1 MKYEIIQEKSNIPRA
16 RNICIEKLGEEEL
29 LVFWDSDVICPFK
42 DALKNLVST
51 LINKEIDLFTP
62 MVKNVYL
69 SDPKHLL
76 SDYINSLKN
85 IDAITYTPI
94 LRGDL
99 LIIHRRVIEKGLRF
113 DEKLSTEEDR
123 DFSLRSRL
131 KGFCTATANNIY
143 VYNVKNPNASYYSPY
158 TRPLEV
164 LKGLRKR
171 VSIMALSYLYRFN
184 IKILAKIFF
193 RALLFVMFVGLTL
206 SAFLSLGTPQI
217 LNAMAQIFLV
227 LFLTDFA
234 YLMLKYHSVLIKT
247 PHNFMRL
254 IATSYLWTIID
265 ILIIIALI
273 YMIIFTNYRSIL
285 RDDSVCKGVK
295 Q

>member
-1 MKYEIIQEKSNIPRA
+1 M
-16 RNICIEKLGEEEL
+16 
-29 LVFWDSDVICPFK
+29 
-42 DALKNLVST
+42 VST
-51 LINKEIDLFTP
+51 LISKEIDLFTP
-62 MVKNVYL
+62 MVKDVYL
-69 SDPKHLL
+69 SDPKYLS

-94 LRGDL
+94 LRGGL
-99 LIIHRRVIEKGLRF
+99 LIVHRRVIEKGLRF

-131 KGFCTATANNIY
+131 KGFCTATANSIY

-171 VSIMALSYLYRFN
+171 VFIMTLSYLYKFN
-184 IKILAKIFF
+184 FKSLAKILF
-193 RALLFVMFVGLTL
+193 RALLFVMFIGVAL

-217 LNAMAQIFLV
+217 FNTMTQIFLI

-234 YLMLKYHSVLIKT
+234 HLILKYHSVLIKT

-265 ILIIIALI
+265 ILIIITLV